1 MSALYLYDDE
11 RALGFEPFALTRPA
25 SELRAG
31 ALLVRERWERALE
44 LRATGALAPVRLAGF
59 AERGTPPIVDGGTLP
74 AGAWVVNSRF
84 APLLTPAGGG
94 DVLMADGRVAA
105 LRLPRALEPAALDG
119 TATLD
124 SLATPEQRTATIDG
138 WWMDELW
145 DYVRELVPML
155 LEDLPALGAGMQTTL
170 PDGSLRT
177 GTHHVFVEP
186 GAVVEPGVCFE
197 CSNGPILVRAKARV
211 QAFTRLVGPL
221 YIGEGSIV
229 TTDRIEGSA
238 IGDTCKVHGEVNNT
252 IFLGH
257 ANKGHDGF
265 VGHSIVGR
273 WVNLGAGTITSNL
286 KNTYGPVHL
295 WTPSGLR
302 DTGMQFLGTMFG
314 DHAKTGIGLR
324 LSTGSVLGA
333 GANVYGNEIPE
344 KVVAPFSWGEAGSY
358 SDFRVEK
365 FLEMAERMMAR
376 RDVVLEDGVRE
387 QLRRAHAEKWTVES

>member
-1 MSALYLYDDE
+1 VSALYLYDDD
-11 RALGFEPFALTRPA
+11 RARGFEPFALTRPA

-44 LRATGALAPVRLAGF
+44 LRATGAVAPARLAGF
-59 AERGTPPIVDGGTLP
+59 AERGTPPMIDGGKLP
-74 AGAWVVNSRF
+74 AGAWLVNSRF
-84 APLLTPAGGG
+84 APLLAPAAAG
-94 DVLMADGRVAA
+94 DVLIAEGRVAA
-105 LRLPRALEPAALDG
+105 LRIPRAMEAAALDG

-124 SLATPEQRTATIDG
+124 SLATPAQRTATIGG

-145 DYVRELVPML
+145 DFVRELVPML
-155 LEDLPALGAGMQTTL
+155 QEDLPSLGAGMQTAL
-170 PDGSLRT
+170 PDGALRT
-177 GTHHVFVEP
+177 GTHHVFVEA

-197 CSNGPILVRAKARV
+197 CSNGPILVRAAARV

-221 YIGEGSIV
+221 YVGEGSIV

-295 WTPSGLR
+295 WTPAGVR

-333 GANVYGNEIPE
+333 GANVYGSEIPE
-344 KVVAPFSWGEAGSY
+344 KVVAPFSWGEAGSF
-358 SDFRVEK
+358 SDFRVDK

>member
-1 MSALYLYDDE
+1 VTALYLYDDE

-44 LRATGALAPVRLAGF
+44 VRATGALAPVRLAGF
-59 AERGTPPIVDGGTLP
+59 AERGTPPVVEGGTLP
-74 AGAWVVNSRF
+74 AGAWVANSRF
-84 APLLTPAGGG
+84 APLLAPATSA
-94 DVLMADGRVAA
+94 DVLVAEGRVAA
-105 LRLPRALEPAALDG
+105 LRLPRAVDAGALDG
-119 TATLD
+119 GATLD
-124 SLATPEQRTATIDG
+124 SLATAAQRTATIGG

-145 DYVRELVPML
+145 DFVRELEPML
-155 LEDLPALGAGMQTTL
+155 QADIPALGAGMKTAV
-170 PDGSLRT
+170 PEGSFRM
-177 GTHHVFVEP
+177 GTQHVFVEP
-186 GAVVEPGVCFE
+186 GAIVEPGVCFE
-197 CSNGPILVRAKARV
+197 CSAGPILVRATARI

-221 YIGEGSIV
+221 YVGEGSIL
-229 TTDRIEGSA
+229 TTDRIEGSS

-257 ANKGHDGF
+257 ANKGHTGF
-265 VGHSIVGR
+265 VGHSIIGR

-295 WTPSGLR
+295 WTPSGVR

-344 KVVAPFSWGEAGSY
+344 KVVAPFSWGEAGAY
-358 SDFRVEK
+358 SEFRVDK
-365 FLEMAERMMAR
+365 FLDMAERMMAR
-376 RDVVLEDGVRE
+376 RDVVLEDGVRD
-387 QLRRAHAEKWTVES
+387 QLRRAHAAKWTVES

>member
-1 MSALYLYDDE
+1 M
-11 RALGFEPFALTRPA
+11 
-25 SELRAG
+25 
-31 ALLVRERWERALE
+31 
-44 LRATGALAPVRLAGF
+44 
-59 AERGTPPIVDGGTLP
+59 LP
-74 AGAWVVNSRF
+74 AGAWVANSRF
-84 APLLTPAGGG
+84 APLLAPAGAG
-94 DVLMADGRVAA
+94 DVLTAAGRVAA
-105 LRLPRALEPAALDG
+105 LRLPRAMEAAALDG
-119 TATLD
+119 AATLD
-124 SLATPEQRTATIDG
+124 SLVAPAQRSATIGG

-145 DYVRELVPML
+145 DFLRELVPML
-155 LEDLPALGAGMQTTL
+155 QEDLPVLGAGMQTTL

-177 GTHHVFVEP
+177 GTYHVFAEP

-197 CSNGPILVRAKARV
+197 CSNGPILVRATARV

-221 YIGEGSIV
+221 YVGEGSIV

-238 IGDTCKVHGEVNNT
+238 IGDTCKVHGEVNNA

-295 WTPSGLR
+295 WTPAGLR

-324 LSTGSVLGA
+324 LSTGSVIGA
-333 GANVYGNEIPE
+333 GANVYGSEIPE

-358 SDFRVEK
+358 RDFRVDK

-387 QLRRAHAEKWTVES
+387 QLRRAHAEKWTVTP